1 MAKIYTKRGD
11 EGDTG
16 LLYGGRVRKTDP
28 HCVAFGAVDEANS
41 VLGLA
46 RSLSKDAWV
55 QDRLMEVQRD
65 LFTVGSELATAPDF
79 RDRLLEHFPVVTAEM
94 TARLEKLI
102 DQIDEQIELP
112 RSFIVPG
119 GSPAS
124 AAIDMGRSAMR
135 RAEREAVRL
144 LDLEKLANPEVP
156 RYLNRLTDFLFM
168 LARFEDRE
176 DSFEAL
182 GSRARSKTRSESQ

>member
-1 MAKIYTKRGD
+1 MHDAAVSHIDLWRFHQTLAD
-11 EGDTG
+11 ILVPG
-16 LLYGGRVRKTDP
+16 LQAS
-28 HCVAFGAVDEANS
+28 HQHE
-41 VLGLA
+41 
-46 RSLSKDAWV
+46 
-55 QDRLMEVQRD
+55 
-65 LFTVGSELATAPDF
+65 
-79 RDRLLEHFPVVTAEM
+79 
-94 TARLEKLI
+94 
-102 DQIDEQIELP
+102 IDEQIELP

-144 LDLEKLANPEVP
+144 LDLEKLANPEVT

-182 GSRARSKTRSESQ
+182 GSRARSK